1 MMRQASPVFRIR
13 LPAKDLRAASGK
25 SIDIIEIKFK
35 NKNLIM
41 PHPSFLDEIE
51 KSAGVTV
58 AECYQCHRC
67 TNGCPVARDMDI
79 VPHRVIAYIIKDE
92 REKVLS
98 SKALWTCLQCIT
110 CSVRCPNGIDIA
122 RVIETARRLSIESGL
137 AAQRDTRL
145 FDGLMI
151 DSVEKHG
158 RLYELETI
166 MRYRLSKKEFFKDT
180 ALGLDMIRKGRIGL
194 APHYIR
200 DRKTLRA
207 IIREIREGTGK

>member
-1 MMRQASPVFRIR
+1 MFPVHR
-13 LPAKDLRAASGK
+13 PAKDLSAASGK

-41 PHPSFLDEIE
+41 PHRSFLDEIE
-51 KSAGVTV
+51 QSAGVTV
-58 AECYQCHRC
+58 AECYQCYRC

-79 VPHRVIAYIIKDE
+79 VPHRVIGYIIKGE

-98 SKALWTCLQCIT
+98 SQALWTCLQCIT
-110 CSVRCPNGIDIA
+110 CSVRCPNGIDVA

-137 AAQRDTRL
+137 AAKRDTRL

-151 DSVEKHG
+151 NSVERHG

-194 APHYIR
+194 TPHNIR
-200 DRKTLRA
+200 DRKTVRV
-207 IIREIREGTGK
+207 IIREIKEGTGK